1 MKLAPASLIAA
12 LLLAAGPAGAADTIW
27 DLQLGEPATEQPSG
41 FVDHACGGNGGP
53 PTTPLGGFADFA
65 TCAAEPD
72 GLHEVYFRYA
82 EESDVLRE
90 AWQRWPLAR
99 LEGTR
104 VYGFRAMVSAL
115 FDGSGILAGLR
126 ILADPRGVPAG
137 ERNDQWRLAAVLQQ
151 HFADATWTCEEAALR
166 ARESAAA
173 SFSVKRSCTGTAAG
187 RDLSL
192 AQEYFHKAGQG
203 FVDEFGK
210 VQDSYFVSNSRF
222 EIRTADGD

>member
-1 MKLAPASLIAA
+1 MKLAPAPLIAA
-12 LLLAAGPAGAADTIW
+12 LMLAAGPAGAGDSIW
-27 DLQLGEPATEQPSG
+27 DLKLGEPAAVQPSG
-41 FVDHACGGNGGP
+41 FVDYACGGNGGP
-53 PTTPLGGFADFA
+53 PTAPLGGFADFA
-65 TCAAEPD
+65 TCAPESD

-82 EESDVLRE
+82 DEADTLRE

-104 VYGFRAMVSAL
+104 VYGFRAVLSAL
-115 FDGSGILAGLR
+115 FDASGTLAGLR
-126 ILADPRGVPAG
+126 VLADPRGVPAG

-151 HFADATWTCEEAALR
+151 HFADATWTCEDAALR

-173 SFSVKRSCTGTAAG
+173 SFSVKRSCTGTAEG

-210 VQDSYFVSNSRF
+210 VQETYFVSNSRF
-222 EIRTADGD
+222 EIRTPGDD